1 MPYGGNNVYQVS
13 FIQLA
18 VSLMFTSQQYGTL
31 RKRSKKLTKDE
42 ATPSVEVKSIVHGE
56 AMEKKE
62 D

>member
-1 MPYGGNNVYQVS
+1 
-13 FIQLA
+13 
-18 VSLMFTSQQYGTL
+18 MFASQQYGTL
-31 RKRSKKLTKDE
+31 RKRSKKFTKDE